1 MNATGSSKPSLS
13 SGLNVS
19 GLRPLIAVAAL
30 AVPLVLGACAKVPY
44 PPPHKTLK
52 AQQAALQAEETAMP
66 TASEAGPERA
76 VPDAAATTARDG
88 APTAE
93 EGPELAAEDRP
104 AEPEPAAEL
113 APTDTRSAEPAG
125 HAGPRSLGRRFA
137 TPPVPE
143 AVAEEEAEPPM
154 PPPPLAQTARDR
166 PERDRAAAPETT
178 APETTALGAADRS
191 PAPNAPESAPVAPVA
206 TAPLDGPAAA
216 EEPQVEENARISAAT
231 SERTHATIAM
241 PPPPMAAEAAPVETA
256 EADSAEPSAAGLDRI
271 EPAADERF
279 MGEQVAARPTSQALG
294 ARIVFESESA
304 VLSPDAQAELA
315 ALASALAAQE
325 NSQVMIL
332 GYSANAGGDEEAA
345 RARFLSLSRSMA
357 VRRFLMVR
365 GLPSNRLV
373 ARALGGQVAEGPGD
387 RVDVVVKPL

>member
-30 AVPLVLGACAKVPY
+30 AAPLGLGACAKVPY

-52 AQQAALQAEETAMP
+52 AQQAALQAEETATP
-66 TASEAGPERA
+66 T
-76 VPDAAATTARDG
+76 AAATIARDD
-88 APTAE
+88 APAAE
-93 EGPELAAEDRP
+93 EGPDLAAEDNP
-104 AEPEPAAEL
+104 AEPEPTAQL
-113 APTDTRSAEPAG
+113 APSVTRSAEPAE

-137 TPPVPE
+137 TPPVAE
-143 AVAEEEAEPPM
+143 AVAEEEAEPLM
-154 PPPPLAQTARDR
+154 PPPPLAQAALDR

-178 APETTALGAADRS
+178 AVEAADGG

-231 SERTHATIAM
+231 SERTHATIAV

-271 EPAADERF
+271 EPAAGERVID
-279 MGEQVAARPTSQALG
+279 EQVAARPTGQALG
-294 ARIVFESESA
+294 ARIVFEAESA
-304 VLSPDAQAELA
+304 VLSPEAQAELA
-315 ALASALAAQE
+315 ALANALAAQE

-332 GYSANAGGDEEAA
+332 GYSANAGSDEEAA

-373 ARALGGQVAEGPGD
+373 ARALGGRVAEGPGD